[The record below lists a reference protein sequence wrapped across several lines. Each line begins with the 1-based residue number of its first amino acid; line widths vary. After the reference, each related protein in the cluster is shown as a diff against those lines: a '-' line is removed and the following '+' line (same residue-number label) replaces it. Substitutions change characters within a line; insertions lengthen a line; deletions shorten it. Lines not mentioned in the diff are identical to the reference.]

1 MDSIKEH
8 LQNLYPDCWEELE
21 RRIGALTESWKLK
34 MGSTSGEALYPWVSK
49 DDVMLITYGD
59 GIKREGEAPLAT
71 LRSFLN
77 EELSDTV
84 SAVHLLPMFPYTSD
98 DGFSVTD
105 FKEINP
111 ELGDWEDIGN
121 LGKQYDLM
129 FDAVINHVSKSSR
142 YFKEYAAGNPHYRG
156 FFIEADP
163 DGDYSTVI
171 RPRTQPL
178 LTKFDTSMGTKY
190 LWTTFSEDQLDLNY
204 RDPEVLMEI
213 LGVLLL
219 YAAKGAR
226 FIRFDAIGFAWKE
239 LGTTCMH
246 LPQTHELIKLMRC
259 VLESC
264 ARGCTIITETNVPHK
279 ENISYFGSGYD
290 EAGLVY
296 QFPLPPLTLYSYL
309 SGSAAHLSDWAAG
322 LEPTTEATAYFNFL
336 ASHDGIGLRPVEDIL
351 SEGER
356 RLMVAQVME
365 RGGEVG
371 YRSLA
376 DGSMVPYEL
385 NINYLDAIAGNETDM
400 GKMVRKFLGSQCILL
415 SVMGMPAIY
424 YHSLLGSRNCYKD
437 FEESGIK
444 RRINREKLD
453 ADQLKAE
460 LSDPDSLRSRVLAG
474 YRQML
479 KIRKQEDAFS
489 PNSPQ
494 QVLKL
499 DERVFALLRGTKE
512 NQILVLI
519 NVSDD
524 VVELKTG
531 MAGSGLLSG
540 KLMNQEVTLEPYEY
554 LWMKINS

>member
-21 RRIGALTESWKLK
+21 QRIEALTESWKLK

-49 DDVMLITYGD
+49 EDVMLITYGD

-259 VLESC
+259 VLEYC

-309 SGSAAHLSDWAAG
+309 SGSAEHLSDWAAG

-356 RLMVAQVME
+356 RLMVAEVME

-540 KLMNQEVTLEPYEY
+540 KQMNQEVTLEPYEY

>member
-1 MDSIKEH
+1 
-8 LQNLYPDCWEELE
+8 
-21 RRIGALTESWKLK
+21 
-34 MGSTSGEALYPWVSK
+34 
-49 DDVMLITYGD
+49 
-59 GIKREGEAPLAT
+59 
-71 LRSFLN
+71 
-77 EELSDTV
+77 
-84 SAVHLLPMFPYTSD
+84 
-98 DGFSVTD
+98 
-105 FKEINP
+105 
-111 ELGDWEDIGN
+111 
-121 LGKQYDLM
+121 
-129 FDAVINHVSKSSR
+129 
-142 YFKEYAAGNPHYRG
+142 
-156 FFIEADP
+156 
-163 DGDYSTVI
+163 
-171 RPRTQPL
+171 
-178 LTKFDTSMGTKY
+178 
-190 LWTTFSEDQLDLNY
+190 
-204 RDPEVLMEI
+204 
-213 LGVLLL
+213 
-219 YAAKGAR
+219 
-226 FIRFDAIGFAWKE
+226 
-239 LGTTCMH
+239 
-246 LPQTHELIKLMRC
+246 
-259 VLESC
+259 
-264 ARGCTIITETNVPHK
+264 
-279 ENISYFGSGYD
+279 
-290 EAGLVY
+290 
-296 QFPLPPLTLYSYL
+296 
-309 SGSAAHLSDWAAG
+309 
-322 LEPTTEATAYFNFL
+322 
-336 ASHDGIGLRPVEDIL
+336 
-351 SEGER
+351 
-356 RLMVAQVME
+356 
-365 RGGEVG
+365 
-371 YRSLA
+371 
-376 DGSMVPYEL
+376 MVPYEL

-437 FEESGIK
+437 FKESGIK